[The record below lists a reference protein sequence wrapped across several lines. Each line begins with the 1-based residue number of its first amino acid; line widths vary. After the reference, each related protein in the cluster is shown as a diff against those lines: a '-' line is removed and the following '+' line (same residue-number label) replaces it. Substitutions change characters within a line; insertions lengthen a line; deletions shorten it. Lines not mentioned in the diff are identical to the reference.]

1 MYVNGSI
8 CVSDPEH
15 IAKLKSLRGC
25 SSKCHLLPK
34 QDSSKEKKA
43 IVLHKTVLK
52 KLEYKQGRKFRME
65 KMSHHVCKMLI
76 VG

>member
-34 QDSSKEKKA
+34 QDSSKEKKSYCFTQNSA
-43 IVLHKTVLK
+43 
-52 KLEYKQGRKFRME
+52 E
-65 KMSHHVCKMLI
+65 KAGIQTGEEIQDGKDESSCL
-76 VG
+76 